1 MNVLIIEDEKALA
14 EELEIFLTNYNYIC
28 EICFNGTTASERIGV
43 NLYDFILI
51 DLGLPDYDG
60 LDLLKEAKK
69 HNPEAVCII
78 LTARA
83 EVYDRI
89 KGLDL
94 GADDYLPKP
103 FSLLELHSRMQAI
116 TRRKFGLKQ
125 NLIDLGGFLINLTDR
140 TITYYNAEVNSITK
154 KEFDLIAYLI
164 LHKNRTLSRSQL
176 SEHIWGSIINDDY
189 DSNYIDAHIKNIRK
203 KLNVFASPDWLETV
217 RGLGYKIKI
226 SS

>member
-1 MNVLIIEDEKALA
+1 M
-14 EELEIFLTNYNYIC
+14 
-28 EICFNGTTASERIGV
+28 
-43 NLYDFILI
+43 
-51 DLGLPDYDG
+51 
-60 LDLLKEAKK
+60 KEAKK

-103 FSLLELHSRMQAI
+103 FSLLELQSRMQAI

-125 NLIDLGGFLINLTDR
+125 SLVDLGGFSINLTDR
-140 TITYYNAEVNSITK
+140 TIFYNNEEVNSITK

-164 LHKNRTLSRSQL
+164 LHKNRTLTRSQL

-226 SS
+226 NA

>member
-1 MNVLIIEDEKALA
+1 MNVLIVEDEKALTT
-14 EELEIFLTNYNYIC
+14 EIELFLAGNNYLC
-28 EICFNGTTASERIGV
+28 EVCYDGSTASERIAT

-69 HNPEAVCII
+69 YNPEAACII

-83 EVYDRI
+83 EVSDRI

-103 FSLLELHSRMQAI
+103 FSLLELQSRMQAI
-116 TRRKFGLKQ
+116 TRRKFGLK
-125 NLIDLGGFLINLTDR
+125 NSVIALGEFEIDLTNRAISHKGHV
-140 TITYYNAEVNSITK
+140 VNSITK
-154 KEFDLIAYLI
+154 KEFDLVAYML
-164 LHKNRTLSRSQL
+164 LHKNRTLTRSQL
-176 SEHIWGSIINDDY
+176 SEHIWGSVVNDDY

-203 KLNVFASPDWLETV
+203 KLNGYGAPDWLETV
-217 RGLGYKIKI
+217 RGLGYRINLN
-226 SS
+226 S

>member
-1 MNVLIIEDEKALA
+1 MNVLIIEDEEALA
-14 EELEIFLTNYNYIC
+14 SELEIFLINYNYIC
-28 EICFNGTTASERIGV
+28 EVCYNGKLASERIAT

-60 LDLLKEAKK
+60 LDLLKEAKRN
-69 HNPEAVCII
+69 NPDAACII

-83 EVYDRI
+83 EIYDRVR
-89 KGLDL
+89 GLDL

-103 FSLLELHSRMQAI
+103 FSLLELQSRMQAI
-116 TRRKFGLKQ
+116 MRRKFGLKQ
-125 NLIDLGGFLINLTDR
+125 SIVELGDFLINLTDR
-140 TITYYNAEVNSITK
+140 VITHQEDVINTITK

-164 LHKNRTLSRSQL
+164 LHKNRTLTRTQL

-203 KLNVFASPDWLETV
+203 KLNVYASPDWLETV

-226 SS
+226 NA

>member
-14 EELEIFLTNYNYIC
+14 TELEIFLTNYNYIC
-28 EICFNGTTASERIGV
+28 EVCYNGVSGSEKIGI

-89 KGLDL
+89 RGLDL

-103 FSLLELHSRMQAI
+103 FSLLELQSRMQAI

-125 NLIDLGGFLINLTDR
+125 SLVDLGGFLINLTDR
-140 TITYYNAEVNSITK
+140 TIFYNNEEVNSITK

-164 LHKNRTLSRSQL
+164 LHKNRTLTRSQL

-203 KLNVFASPDWLETV
+203 KLNVFAAPDWLETV

-226 SS
+226 NA

>member
-14 EELEIFLTNYNYIC
+14 TELEIFLTNYNYIC
-28 EICFNGTTASERIGV
+28 EVCYNGVSGSEKIGI

-103 FSLLELHSRMQAI
+103 FSLLELQSRMQAI

-125 NLIDLGGFLINLTDR
+125 SLVDLGGFSINLTDR
-140 TITYYNAEVNSITK
+140 TIFYNNEEVNSITK

-164 LHKNRTLSRSQL
+164 LHKNRTLTRSQL

-226 SS
+226 NT

>member
-1 MNVLIIEDEKALA
+1 MNVLVIEDEKALA
-14 EELEIFLTNYNYIC
+14 HEVEVFLTNCNYKC
-28 EICFNGTTASERIGV
+28 EVCLTGKSASEKIGV
-43 NLYDFILI
+43 NLFDFILI

-60 LDLLKEAKK
+60 LDLLTEAKK
-69 HNPEAVCII
+69 NNPDAACII

-83 EVYDRI
+83 EVNDRI

-116 TRRKFGLKQ
+116 VRRKFGLKQ
-125 NLIDLGGFLINLTDR
+125 NIVELDGFIINLTER
-140 TITYYNAEVNSITK
+140 TITFQNTPINTITK

-164 LHKNRTLSRSQL
+164 LHKNRTLTRMQL
-176 SEHIWGSIINDDY
+176 SEHIWGSIINNDY

-203 KLNVFASPDWLETV
+203 KLNVYAQPDWLETV

-226 SS
+226 NA

>member
-14 EELEIFLTNYNYIC
+14 AELEIFLTKYNYIC
-28 EICFNGTTASERIGV
+28 EVCFNGTTGSEKIGI

-69 HNPEAVCII
+69 HNPDAVCII

-103 FSLLELHSRMQAI
+103 FSLLELQSRMQAI

-125 NLIDLGGFLINLTDR
+125 SLVDLGGFLINLTDR
-140 TITYYNAEVNSITK
+140 TISYYNSEVNTITK

-203 KLNVFASPDWLETV
+203 KLNAFAPPDWLETV

-226 SS
+226 NS

>member
-14 EELEIFLTNYNYIC
+14 DELEIFLTNYNYIC
-28 EICFNGTTASERIGV
+28 EICFNGTTASEKIAV

-60 LDLLKEAKK
+60 LDLLKEAKRN
-69 HNPEAVCII
+69 NPEAVCII

-83 EVYDRI
+83 EVYDRV

-103 FSLLELHSRMQAI
+103 FSLLELQSRMQAI
-116 TRRKFGLKQ
+116 IRRRFGLKQ
-125 NLIDLGGFLINLTDR
+125 NIIDLGGFLINLTDR
-140 TITYYNAEVNSITK
+140 NITYYNTEVSNITK

-164 LHKNRTLSRSQL
+164 LHKNRTLTRSQL
-176 SEHIWGSIINDDY
+176 SEHIWGSVINDDY

-203 KLNVFASPDWLETV
+203 KLNVYASPDWLETV

-226 SS
+226 NG